1 MGALKSAVGRKITGA
16 DLQALQAVM
25 TALRKSQGESFD
37 DLVAA
42 EIPLAVLIAKRHNAG
57 DLQRA
62 ARDWDTSLEAVT
74 ETLNKR
80 RTAFT
85 RFLCEAL
92 ETRVD
97 DVPARYLVA
106 YSVLPGIRQR
116 RVVNRDVEDRDIWQ
130 SIWRILQVPDG
141 PGSFDLALVARC
153 HSCIMDQMSWRLHFE
168 NSDTKKIVS

>member
-1 MGALKSAVGRKITGA
+1 MKFSGGFHSQGFMLNHQLHYCNSGRKITGA
-16 DLQALQAVM
+16 DLQALQAVI

-42 EIPLAVLIAKRHNAG
+42 EIPLAVLIAKGHNAG

-97 DVPARYLVA
+97 DVPA
-106 YSVLPGIRQR
+106 
-116 RVVNRDVEDRDIWQ
+116 
-130 SIWRILQVPDG
+130 VP
-141 PGSFDLALVARC
+141 
-153 HSCIMDQMSWRLHFE
+153 M
-168 NSDTKKIVS
+168 